1 MSEKRQE
8 KKATDT
14 RPGKSRDFCGVEY
27 YDVAR
32 AADFIGFSPST
43 LKRETA
49 GGRISS
55 LKMGR
60 DIWYKPAWLTDY
72 IEERTRIGVYRQQ

>member
-1 MSEKRQE
+1 MSEK
-8 KKATDT
+8 KSKT
-14 RPGKSRDFCGVEY
+14 PGKSREFCGVEY
-27 YDVAR
+27 FDVKR
-32 AADFIGFSPST
+32 AAAFIGFSPST

-72 IEERTRIGVYRQQ
+72 IDERTKIGVYK

>member
-1 MSEKRQE
+1 MGKDRN
-8 KKATDT
+8 ATT
-14 RPGKSRDFCGVEY
+14 AGKSREFAGAVY
-27 YDVAR
+27 YDVTR
-32 AADFIGFSPST
+32 AAAFLGVHPST

-60 DIWYKPAWLTDY
+60 DIWYKPEWITDY
-72 IEERTRIGVYRQQ
+72 INERTRIGVYK